1 MSGNGK
7 SSLRVENG
15 NPSFFRENLADFLTL
30 SRGIIG
36 LVILSFSFIGKDAY
50 ITVVILALLA
60 GATDIFDGKAA
71 RHYLGE
77 NREGKLGKH
86 DLEVDTLFVLCVI
99 GYFSFSGIVIPM
111 IVGLGWIGLALITTV
126 LYKGKPKILVL
137 FEVPSVVVLLLVSGL
152 YNLQIFALIVAPAM
166 VTGIIINRKRVL
178 YLIFDYWPQLF
189 SK

>member
-1 MSGNGK
+1 VSENGK
-7 SSLRVENG
+7 PSLRVENG
-15 NPSFFRENLADFLTL
+15 APSFLKENLADFLTL

-50 ITVVILALLA
+50 ITVVILALIA

-99 GYFSFSGIVIPM
+99 GY
-111 IVGLGWIGLALITTV
+111 L
-126 LYKGKPKILVL
+126 
-137 FEVPSVVVLLLVSGL
+137 
-152 YNLQIFALIVAPAM
+152 
-166 VTGIIINRKRVL
+166 
-178 YLIFDYWPQLF
+178 
-189 SK
+189 